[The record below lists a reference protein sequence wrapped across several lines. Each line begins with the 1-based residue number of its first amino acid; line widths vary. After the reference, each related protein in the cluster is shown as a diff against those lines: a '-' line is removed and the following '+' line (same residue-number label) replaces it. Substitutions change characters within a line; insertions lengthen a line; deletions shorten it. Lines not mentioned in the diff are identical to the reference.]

1 MPFGARYIL
10 ICCLALLM
18 AVLMAG
24 CISMNIDEAWYS
36 DGGVTVQ
43 ISNNGEPADAY
54 IQITVYEISELHQT
68 EIAVL
73 NTPVALRKGENR
85 VVVPGRLEPGNY
97 KLYVYLIQNH
107 ERRAAVI
114 RDIVVP

>member
-1 MPFGARYIL
+1 MV
-10 ICCLALLM
+10 
-18 AVLMAG
+18 VLMAG
-24 CISMNIDEAWYS
+24 CISMNIGEARYA
-36 DGGVTVQ
+36 DGGVTIK
-43 ISNNGEPADAY
+43 ISNTGEPADAY
-54 IQITVYEISELHQT
+54 IQITVYEIIELHQK

-73 NTPVALRKGENR
+73 NTPVALQNGENL
-85 VVVPGRLEPGNY
+85 VVVPARLEPGNY